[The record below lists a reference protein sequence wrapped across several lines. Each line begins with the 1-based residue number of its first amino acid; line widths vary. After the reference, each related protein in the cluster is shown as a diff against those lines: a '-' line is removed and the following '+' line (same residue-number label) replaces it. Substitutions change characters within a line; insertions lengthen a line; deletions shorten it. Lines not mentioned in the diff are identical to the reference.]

1 MYSEIFLKN
10 SIKLLRSP
18 FPVTLLTFLLEEH
31 SKGTWTLKH
40 SNGTQ
45 RALERHSKGTWALK
59 TLGHIVHLGTRALE
73 GHLGTQALGH
83 LRTRDTQGT
92 LFGRI
97 NVLESINYYI
107 PA

>member
-31 SKGTWTLKH
+31 SKGTWTLKR

-59 TLGHIVHLGTRALE
+59 TLGHIIHLGTRALE
-73 GHLGTQALGH
+73 GHLGIQALGH
-83 LRTRDTQGT
+83 LRTQDTQGT

-97 NVLESINYYI
+97 NVLESTNYYI

>member
-10 SIKLLRSP
+10 STKLLRSP

-45 RALERHSKGTWALK
+45 RALERHSKGTWALRHSV
-59 TLGHIVHLGTRALE
+59 TC
-73 GHLGTQALGH
+73 
-83 LRTRDTQGT
+83 
-92 LFGRI
+92 
-97 NVLESINYYI
+97 VLETLKALYL
-107 PA
+107 AD